1 MPRIGLTRDKV
12 IRTAA
17 KLANE
22 RGLSAV
28 TITTLAEYLGIK
40 KPSLYNH
47 VKSQEDIYY
56 GVMVYGWT
64 EGAQAIVDEIKEDAP
79 YEALKAY
86 ARKFYDYAINN
97 KGIFEAMLWYN
108 KYDNDEL
115 MQATEKIYR
124 FFFQQTDKIGI
135 ARETANH
142 LLRTY
147 RSFLEG
153 FILLVNH
160 NSFGN
165 PISIEESFEISLD
178 VLVKGMEQY
187 VK

>member
-1 MPRIGLTRDKV
+1 M
-12 IRTAA
+12 
-17 KLANE
+17 
-22 RGLSAV
+22 
-28 TITTLAEYLGIK
+28 
-40 KPSLYNH
+40 
-47 VKSQEDIYY
+47 
-56 GVMVYGWT
+56 
-64 EGAQAIVDEIKEDAP
+64 DEIKEDAP

-115 MQATEKIYR
+115 MQATEKIYK